1 MRKKFYEIPETEQ
14 WLVLSEDNFLLSG
27 GSASGSG
34 EDVNPGDEE
43 EEW

>member
-27 GSASGSG
+27 NSAQGSG
-34 EDVNPGDEE
+34 ENATIDDDEE
-43 EEW
+43 EW